1 MNLARKHYQQHQAK
15 SAAESAAEFGTM
27 QNTNA
32 YEQQLMQLN
41 SDKNRLKNIQ
51 SKQHKVELKRQL
63 LPNYK
68 PYIQGILD
76 VKPGVQDA
84 VVTEMLVWAID
95 IGEYDFALDLAEY
108 VLKFG
113 LKLPDRFERSEA
125 CFVTEDIAEAYLKVL
140 KTDVPIDITV
150 LERLESLITDE
161 SLEKSKRDMPD
172 EVKAKLYL
180 ALGKAEMRLITG
192 ETHDDLWHTVCAKGY
207 LEAACKFDDKCGGR
221 TDLNKMIKLNGRLEK
236 NHADDIWTP
245 QKILNEAPNNDKS
258 NAALQDDQS
267 SKNDPIEI
275 SNPEGTTEQ
284 PETTNVLLNQNG
296 SPVIDDHGNMVPV
309 SE

>member
-15 SAAESAAEFGTM
+15 SAAVSAAEFGTM

-32 YEQQLMQLN
+32 YEQHLMQLN

-51 SKQHKVELKRQL
+51 SKQNKVELKRQL
-63 LPNYK
+63 VPNYK
-68 PYIQGILD
+68 PYLHGILE

-84 VVTEMLVWAID
+84 VVTEMLVWSID
-95 IGEYDFALDLAEY
+95 VGEYDFALDLAEY
-108 VLKFG
+108 VLEHG

-125 CFVTEDIAEAYLKVL
+125 CFITEDIADEFLKVL
-140 KTDVPIDITV
+140 KTDVSIDITV

-161 SLEKSKRDMPD
+161 SLDKSKRDMPD

-192 ETHDDLWHTVCAKGY
+192 EQLVDLVHATRARDF
-207 LEAACKFDDKCGGR
+207 LDQACKLDDKCGGR
-221 TDLNKMIKLNGRLEK
+221 TDLNKMTKFVNKLQPVFAKSDENPP
-236 NHADDIWTP
+236 I
-245 QKILNEAPNNDKS
+245 QIL
-258 NAALQDDQS
+258 
-267 SKNDPIEI
+267 
-275 SNPEGTTEQ
+275 NPEGTTEQ
-284 PETTNVLLNQNG
+284 PEATNVLLNQNG
-296 SPVIDDHGNMVPV
+296 TPVVDDHGSMVPA

>member
-51 SKQHKVELKRQL
+51 SKQNKVELKRQL

-68 PYIQGILD
+68 PYLQGILE

-84 VVTEMLVWAID
+84 VVTEMLVWSID
-95 IGEYDFALDLAEY
+95 VAEYDFALDLAEY
-108 VLKFG
+108 VLEHG

-125 CFVTEDIAEAYLKVL
+125 CFITEDIADEFLKVL
-140 KTDVPIDITV
+140 KTDVHVDITV

-161 SLEKSKRDMPD
+161 SLDKSKRDMPD

-192 ETHDDLWHTVCAKGY
+192 ENEQDVHHAINAKNY
-207 LEAACKFDDKCGGR
+207 LESAVNLDDKCGGR
-221 TDLNKMIKLNGRLEK
+221 TDLNKMTKLV
-236 NHADDIWTP
+236 
-245 QKILNEAPNNDKS
+245 QKINPMTTQNLAKALSTTDLHEQPTENN
-258 NAALQDDQS
+258 
-267 SKNDPIEI
+267 PIEI
-275 SNPEGTTEQ
+275 LNPEGTTEQ
-284 PETTNVLLNQNG
+284 PEATNVLPNQNG
-296 SPVIDDHGNMVPV
+296 TPVVDDHGSMVPA

>member
-51 SKQHKVELKRQL
+51 SKRHKVELKHQL

-68 PYIQGILD
+68 PYIQGILE

-84 VVTEMLVWAID
+84 VVTEILVWAID
-95 IGEYDFALDLAEY
+95 IGDYDFALDLAEY
-108 VLKFG
+108 VLEHG

-125 CFVTEDIAEAYLKVL
+125 CFITEEIADEFLKVL

-161 SLEKSKRDMPD
+161 TLDKSKRDMPD

-192 ETHDDLWHTVCAKGY
+192 ENEQDVHHAINAQNY
-207 LEAACKFDDKCGGR
+207 LESAVNLDDKCGGR
-221 TDLNKMIKLNGRLEK
+221 TDLNKMTKLV
-236 NHADDIWTP
+236 
-245 QKILNEAPNNDKS
+245 QKINPLSTQNLAKV
-258 NAALQDDQS
+258 LS
-267 SKNDPIEI
+267 SSESLEQPTENTPIEI

-284 PETTNVLLNQNG
+284 PETTNVLLNQNV
-296 SPVIDDHGNMVPV
+296 SSVIDDHGNMVSV

>member
-32 YEQQLMQLN
+32 YEQQLIQLN

-51 SKQHKVELKRQL
+51 SKQNKVELKRQL

-68 PYIQGILD
+68 PYLHGILE

-84 VVTEMLVWAID
+84 VVTEMLVWSID
-95 IGEYDFALDLAEY
+95 VGEYDFALDLAEY
-108 VLKFG
+108 VLEHG

-125 CFVTEDIAEAYLKVL
+125 CFITEDIADEFLKVL
-140 KTDVPIDITV
+140 KTDVSIDITV

-161 SLEKSKRDMPD
+161 SLDKSKRDMPD

-192 ETHDDLWHTVCAKGY
+192 EQLVDLVHATRARDF
-207 LEAACKFDDKCGGR
+207 LEQACKLDDKCGGR
-221 TDLNKMIKLNGRLEK
+221 TDFNKMTKFVNKLQPVFAKSDENPL
-236 NHADDIWTP
+236 I
-245 QKILNEAPNNDKS
+245 QIL
-258 NAALQDDQS
+258 
-267 SKNDPIEI
+267 
-275 SNPEGTTEQ
+275 NPEGTTEQ
-284 PETTNVLLNQNG
+284 PEATNVLLNQNG
-296 SPVIDDHGNMVPV
+296 TPVVDDHGSMVTA

>member
-51 SKQHKVELKRQL
+51 SKQNKVELKRQL

-68 PYIQGILD
+68 PYLQGILE

-84 VVTEMLVWAID
+84 VVTEMLVWSID
-95 IGEYDFALDLAEY
+95 VAEYDFALDLAEY
-108 VLKFG
+108 VLEHG

-125 CFVTEDIAEAYLKVL
+125 CFITEDIADEFLKVL
-140 KTDVPIDITV
+140 KTDVSIDITV

-161 SLEKSKRDMPD
+161 SLDKSKRDMPD

-192 ETHDDLWHTVCAKGY
+192 EQLVDLVHATRARDF
-207 LEAACKFDDKCGGR
+207 LEQACKLDDKCGGR
-221 TDLNKMIKLNGRLEK
+221 TDLNKMTKLATKLQPVFTKSEENLP
-236 NHADDIWTP
+236 I
-245 QKILNEAPNNDKS
+245 QIL
-258 NAALQDDQS
+258 
-267 SKNDPIEI
+267 
-275 SNPEGTTEQ
+275 NPEGITEQ
-284 PETTNVLLNQNG
+284 PEATNVLLNQNG
-296 SPVIDDHGNMVPV
+296 TPVVDDHGSMVPA

>member
-1 MNLARKHYQQHQAK
+1 MNLARKHFQQHQAK

-51 SKQHKVELKRQL
+51 SKQNKVELKRQL

-68 PYIQGILD
+68 PYLQGILE

-84 VVTEMLVWAID
+84 VVTEMLVWSID
-95 IGEYDFALDLAEY
+95 VGEYDFALDLAEY

-125 CFVTEDIAEAYLKVL
+125 CFITEDIADEFLKVL
-140 KTDVPIDITV
+140 KTDVHVDITV

-161 SLEKSKRDMPD
+161 SLDKSKRDMPD

-192 ETHDDLWHTVCAKGY
+192 ENEQDVHHAINAKNY
-207 LEAACKFDDKCGGR
+207 LESAVNLDDKCGGR
-221 TDLNKMIKLNGRLEK
+221 TDLNKMTKLV
-236 NHADDIWTP
+236 
-245 QKILNEAPNNDKS
+245 QKINPMTTQNLAKASSTTDLHEQPTENN
-258 NAALQDDQS
+258 
-267 SKNDPIEI
+267 PIQI
-275 SNPEGTTEQ
+275 LNPEGTTEQ
-284 PETTNVLLNQNG
+284 PEATNVLLNQNG
-296 SPVIDDHGNMVPV
+296 TPVVDDHGSMVPA

>member
-51 SKQHKVELKRQL
+51 SKQNKVELKRQL

-68 PYIQGILD
+68 PYLHGILE

-84 VVTEMLVWAID
+84 VVTEMLVWSID
-95 IGEYDFALDLAEY
+95 VGEYDFALDLAEY
-108 VLKFG
+108 VLEHD

-125 CFVTEDIAEAYLKVL
+125 CFITEDIADEFLKVL
-140 KTDVPIDITV
+140 KTDVSIDITV

-161 SLEKSKRDMPD
+161 SLDKSKRDMPD

-192 ETHDDLWHTVCAKGY
+192 EQLVDLVHATRARDF
-207 LEAACKFDDKCGGR
+207 LEQACKLDDKCGGR
-221 TDLNKMIKLNGRLEK
+221 TDLNKMTKFVTKLQPVFVKSDENPP
-236 NHADDIWTP
+236 I
-245 QKILNEAPNNDKS
+245 QIL
-258 NAALQDDQS
+258 
-267 SKNDPIEI
+267 
-275 SNPEGTTEQ
+275 NPEGTTEQ
-284 PETTNVLLNQNG
+284 PEASNVLLNQNG
-296 SPVIDDHGNMVPV
+296 TPVVDDHGSMVPA

>member
-51 SKQHKVELKRQL
+51 SKQNKVELKRQL

-68 PYIQGILD
+68 PYLHGILE

-84 VVTEMLVWAID
+84 VVTEMLVWSID
-95 IGEYDFALDLAEY
+95 VGEYDFALDLAEY
-108 VLKFG
+108 VLEHG

-125 CFVTEDIAEAYLKVL
+125 CFITEDIADEFLKVL
-140 KTDVPIDITV
+140 KTDVSIDITV

-161 SLEKSKRDMPD
+161 SLDKSKRDMPD

-192 ETHDDLWHTVCAKGY
+192 EQLVDLVHATRARDF
-207 LEAACKFDDKCGGR
+207 LDHACKLDDKCGGR
-221 TDLNKMIKLNGRLEK
+221 TDLNKMTKLVSK
-236 NHADDIWTP
+236 
-245 QKILNEAPNNDKS
+245 
-258 NAALQDDQS
+258 LQANLVPSDVKVPSEQP
-267 SKNDPIEI
+267 KENDPIEI

-284 PETTNVLLNQNG
+284 PEATNVLLNQNG
-296 SPVIDDHGNMVPV
+296 TPVVDDHGSMVPT

>member
-32 YEQQLMQLN
+32 YEQHLMQLN

-51 SKQHKVELKRQL
+51 SKQNKVELKRQL

-68 PYIQGILD
+68 PYLHGILE

-84 VVTEMLVWAID
+84 VVTEMLVWSID
-95 IGEYDFALDLAEY
+95 VGEYDFALDLAEY
-108 VLKFG
+108 VLEHG

-125 CFVTEDIAEAYLKVL
+125 CFITEDIADEFLKVL
-140 KTDVPIDITV
+140 KTDVSIDITV

-161 SLEKSKRDMPD
+161 SLDKSKRDMPD

-180 ALGKAEMRLITG
+180 ALGKAEMRLIAG
-192 ETHDDLWHTVCAKGY
+192 EQLVDLVHATRARDF
-207 LEAACKFDDKCGGR
+207 LEQACKLDDKCGGR
-221 TDLNKMIKLNGRLEK
+221 TDLNKMTKLVTKLQPVFAKSDENPP
-236 NHADDIWTP
+236 I
-245 QKILNEAPNNDKS
+245 QIL
-258 NAALQDDQS
+258 
-267 SKNDPIEI
+267 
-275 SNPEGTTEQ
+275 NPEGTTEQ
-284 PETTNVLLNQNG
+284 PEAINVLLNQNG
-296 SPVIDDHGNMVPV
+296 TPVGDDHGSMVPA

>member
-1 MNLARKHYQQHQAK
+1 
-15 SAAESAAEFGTM
+15 M

-51 SKQHKVELKRQL
+51 SKQNKVELKRQL

-68 PYIQGILD
+68 PYLQGILE

-84 VVTEMLVWAID
+84 VVTEMLVWSID
-95 IGEYDFALDLAEY
+95 VAEYDFALDLAEY
-108 VLKFG
+108 VLEHG

-125 CFVTEDIAEAYLKVL
+125 CFITEDIADEFLKVL
-140 KTDVPIDITV
+140 KTDVSIDITV

-161 SLEKSKRDMPD
+161 SLDKSKRDMPD

-192 ETHDDLWHTVCAKGY
+192 EQLVDLVHATRARDF
-207 LEAACKFDDKCGGR
+207 LEQACKLDDKCGGR
-221 TDLNKMIKLNGRLEK
+221 TDLNKMTKLVTKLQPVFAKSDENLP
-236 NHADDIWTP
+236 I
-245 QKILNEAPNNDKS
+245 QIL
-258 NAALQDDQS
+258 
-267 SKNDPIEI
+267 
-275 SNPEGTTEQ
+275 NPEGTTEQ
-284 PETTNVLLNQNG
+284 PEATNVLLNQNG
-296 SPVIDDHGNMVPV
+296 TPVVDDHGSMVPA

>member
-51 SKQHKVELKRQL
+51 SKQNKVELKRQL

-68 PYIQGILD
+68 PYLHGILE

-84 VVTEMLVWAID
+84 VVTEMLVWSID

-108 VLKFG
+108 VLEHG

-125 CFVTEDIAEAYLKVL
+125 CFITEDIADEFLKVL
-140 KTDVPIDITV
+140 KTDVSIDITV
-150 LERLESLITDE
+150 IERLESLITDE
-161 SLEKSKRDMPD
+161 SLDKSKRDMPD

-192 ETHDDLWHTVCAKGY
+192 EQPVDLVHATRARDF
-207 LEAACKFDDKCGGR
+207 LDHACKLDDKCGGR
-221 TDLNKMIKLNGRLEK
+221 TDLNKMTKLVSK
-236 NHADDIWTP
+236 
-245 QKILNEAPNNDKS
+245 
-258 NAALQDDQS
+258 LQANLVS
-267 SKNDPIEI
+267 SDVKVPSEQPKENDPIEI

-284 PETTNVLLNQNG
+284 PEATNVLLNQNVT
-296 SPVIDDHGNMVPV
+296 PVVDDHGSMV
-309 SE
+309 STSQ

>member
-32 YEQQLMQLN
+32 YEQHLMQLN

-51 SKQHKVELKRQL
+51 SKQNKVELKRQL

-68 PYIQGILD
+68 PYLHGILE

-84 VVTEMLVWAID
+84 VVTEMLVWSID
-95 IGEYDFALDLAEY
+95 VGEYDFALDLAEY
-108 VLKFG
+108 VLEHG

-125 CFVTEDIAEAYLKVL
+125 CFITEDIADEFLKVL
-140 KTDVPIDITV
+140 KTDVSIDITV

-161 SLEKSKRDMPD
+161 SLDKSKRDMPD

-192 ETHDDLWHTVCAKGY
+192 EQLVDLVHATRARDF
-207 LEAACKFDDKCGGR
+207 LEQACKLDDKCGGR
-221 TDLNKMIKLNGRLEK
+221 TDLNKMTKFVTKLQPVFAKSDENPP
-236 NHADDIWTP
+236 I
-245 QKILNEAPNNDKS
+245 QIL
-258 NAALQDDQS
+258 
-267 SKNDPIEI
+267 
-275 SNPEGTTEQ
+275 NPEGTTEQ
-284 PETTNVLLNQNG
+284 PEATNVLLNQNG
-296 SPVIDDHGNMVPV
+296 TPVIDDHGSMVPA

>member
-1 MNLARKHYQQHQAK
+1 
-15 SAAESAAEFGTM
+15 M

-32 YEQQLMQLN
+32 YEQHLMQLN

-51 SKQHKVELKRQL
+51 SKQNKVELKRQL

-68 PYIQGILD
+68 PYLHGILE

-84 VVTEMLVWAID
+84 VVTEMLVWSID
-95 IGEYDFALDLAEY
+95 VGEYDFALDLAEY
-108 VLKFG
+108 VLEHG

-125 CFVTEDIAEAYLKVL
+125 CFITEDIADEFLKVL
-140 KTDVPIDITV
+140 KTDVSIDITV

-161 SLEKSKRDMPD
+161 SLDKSKRDMPD

-192 ETHDDLWHTVCAKGY
+192 EQLVDLVHATRARDF
-207 LEAACKFDDKCGGR
+207 LDQACKLDDKCGGR
-221 TDLNKMIKLNGRLEK
+221 TDLNKMTKFVNKLQPVFAKSDENPP
-236 NHADDIWTP
+236 I
-245 QKILNEAPNNDKS
+245 QIL
-258 NAALQDDQS
+258 
-267 SKNDPIEI
+267 
-275 SNPEGTTEQ
+275 NPEGTTEQ
-284 PETTNVLLNQNG
+284 PEATNVLLNQNG
-296 SPVIDDHGNMVPV
+296 TPVVDDHGSMVPA

>member
-1 MNLARKHYQQHQAK
+1 
-15 SAAESAAEFGTM
+15 M

-51 SKQHKVELKRQL
+51 SKQNKVELKRQL

-68 PYIQGILD
+68 PYLQGILE

-84 VVTEMLVWAID
+84 VVTEMLVWSID
-95 IGEYDFALDLAEY
+95 VAEYDFALDLAEY
-108 VLKFG
+108 VLEHG

-125 CFVTEDIAEAYLKVL
+125 CFITEDIADEFLKVL
-140 KTDVPIDITV
+140 KTDVSIDITV

-161 SLEKSKRDMPD
+161 SLDKSKRDMPD

-192 ETHDDLWHTVCAKGY
+192 EQLVDLVHATRARDF
-207 LEAACKFDDKCGGR
+207 LEQACKLDDKCGGR
-221 TDLNKMIKLNGRLEK
+221 TDLNKMIKLVSKLQP
-236 NHADDIWTP
+236 AV
-245 QKILNEAPNNDKS
+245 
-258 NAALQDDQS
+258 ALAVETE
-267 SKNDPIEI
+267 SK
-275 SNPEGTTEQ
+275 PEPEPTTEQ
-284 PETTNVLLNQNG
+284 PEATNVLLNQNG
-296 SPVIDDHGNMVPV
+296 TPVVDDHGSMVPA

>member
-51 SKQHKVELKRQL
+51 SKQNKVELKRQL

-68 PYIQGILD
+68 PYLQGILE

-84 VVTEMLVWAID
+84 VVTEILVWAID

-108 VLKFG
+108 VLEHGF
-113 LKLPDRFERSEA
+113 KLPDRFERSEA
-125 CFVTEDIAEAYLKVL
+125 CFITEDIADEFLKVL
-140 KTDVPIDITV
+140 KTDVHVDITV

-161 SLEKSKRDMPD
+161 SLDKSKRDMPD

-192 ETHDDLWHTVCAKGY
+192 EQLVDLVHATRARDF
-207 LEAACKFDDKCGGR
+207 LEQACKLDDKCGGR
-221 TDLNKMIKLNGRLEK
+221 TDLNKMIKLVSKLQP
-236 NHADDIWTP
+236 AI
-245 QKILNEAPNNDKS
+245 AP
-258 NAALQDDQS
+258 AVETE
-267 SKNDPIEI
+267 SK
-275 SNPEGTTEQ
+275 PEPEPTTEQ
-284 PETTNVLLNQNG
+284 PEATNVLLNQNG
-296 SPVIDDHGNMVPV
+296 TPVVDDNGSMVPA

>member
-51 SKQHKVELKRQL
+51 SKQNKVELKRQL

-68 PYIQGILD
+68 PYLHGILE

-84 VVTEMLVWAID
+84 VVTEMLVWSID
-95 IGEYDFALDLAEY
+95 VGEYDFALDLAEY
-108 VLKFG
+108 VLEHG

-125 CFVTEDIAEAYLKVL
+125 CFITEDIADEFLKVL
-140 KTDVPIDITV
+140 KTDVFIDITV

-161 SLEKSKRDMPD
+161 SLDKSKRDMPD

-192 ETHDDLWHTVCAKGY
+192 EQLVDLVHATRARDF
-207 LEAACKFDDKCGGR
+207 LDQACKLDDKCGGR
-221 TDLNKMIKLNGRLEK
+221 TDLNKMTKFVNKLQPVFAKSDENPP
-236 NHADDIWTP
+236 I
-245 QKILNEAPNNDKS
+245 QIL
-258 NAALQDDQS
+258 
-267 SKNDPIEI
+267 
-275 SNPEGTTEQ
+275 NPEGTTEQ
-284 PETTNVLLNQNG
+284 PEATNVLLNQNG
-296 SPVIDDHGNMVPV
+296 TPVVDDHGSMVPA

>member
-32 YEQQLMQLN
+32 YEQHLMQLN

-51 SKQHKVELKRQL
+51 SKQNKVELKRQL

-68 PYIQGILD
+68 PYLHGILE

-84 VVTEMLVWAID
+84 VVTEMLVWSID
-95 IGEYDFALDLAEY
+95 VGEYDFALDLAEY
-108 VLKFG
+108 VLEHG

-125 CFVTEDIAEAYLKVL
+125 CFITEDIADEFLKVL
-140 KTDVPIDITV
+140 KTDVSIDITV

-161 SLEKSKRDMPD
+161 SLDKSKRDMPD

-192 ETHDDLWHTVCAKGY
+192 EQLVDLVHATRARDF
-207 LEAACKFDDKCGGR
+207 LEQACKLDDKCGGR
-221 TDLNKMIKLNGRLEK
+221 TDLNKMTKFVNKLQPVFAKSDENPP
-236 NHADDIWTP
+236 I
-245 QKILNEAPNNDKS
+245 QIL
-258 NAALQDDQS
+258 
-267 SKNDPIEI
+267 
-275 SNPEGTTEQ
+275 NPEGTTEQ
-284 PETTNVLLNQNG
+284 PEATNVLLNQNG
-296 SPVIDDHGNMVPV
+296 TPVVDDHGSMVPA

>member
-51 SKQHKVELKRQL
+51 SKQNKVELKRQL

-68 PYIQGILD
+68 PYLQGILE

-84 VVTEMLVWAID
+84 VVTEMLVWSID
-95 IGEYDFALDLAEY
+95 VAEYDFALDLAEY
-108 VLKFG
+108 VLEHG

-125 CFVTEDIAEAYLKVL
+125 CFITEDIADEFLKVL
-140 KTDVPIDITV
+140 KTDVHVDITV

-161 SLEKSKRDMPD
+161 SLDKSKRDMPD

-192 ETHDDLWHTVCAKGY
+192 ENEQDVHHAINAKNY
-207 LEAACKFDDKCGGR
+207 LESAVNLDDKCGGR
-221 TDLNKMIKLNGRLEK
+221 TDLNKMTKLV
-236 NHADDIWTP
+236 
-245 QKILNEAPNNDKS
+245 QKINPMTTQNLAKALSTTDLHEQPTENN
-258 NAALQDDQS
+258 
-267 SKNDPIEI
+267 PIEI
-275 SNPEGTTEQ
+275 LNPEGTTEQ
-284 PETTNVLLNQNG
+284 PEATNVLLNQNG
-296 SPVIDDHGNMVPV
+296 TPVVDDHGSMVPA